1 MIRIGFAFSK
11 SFNSSYPRYDY
22 RLSNDV
28 SQLRLKVRKLHLMI
42 NEQLVNLKAKNDKIP
57 AIQRVT
63 S

>member
-1 MIRIGFAFSK
+1 MLLV
-11 SFNSSYPRYDY
+11 RYDY

-28 SQLRLKVRKLHLMI
+28 SQLRATQVRKLHLMI
-42 NEQLVNLKAKNDKIP
+42 NEQLVNLKAKNYKIP